1 MRAQHWPTH
10 LVALLIAVAHLVTAQ
25 AGSPLRLAPSDL
37 VDPAAF
43 QVTVF
48 ADRLF
53 FPMGLAP
60 LPGDALLAGVSIP
73 AGGSFFAST
82 GALIRLVDRDRD
94 GIADGPGVPLAEGIG
109 GTIVAIARS
118 GRLVFVTSA
127 AIDQEQIMVF
137 RRGRSWAEP
146 LTFAGAI
153 TFAFPGFLHR
163 TYGLAARPVPGQPN
177 RHEVIFNIGAAGND
191 AGGGVAQASGLVEAE
206 LPDSS
211 LYRVIIADTGTELRA
226 SELEQIATGLR
237 NASAIVFTP
246 SGDLLFLDN
255 GIDTP
260 GNELVAL
267 SADEL
272 NRIPAAEIGGTV
284 EDFGF
289 PHAYID
295 YRSGVPAGEGGRP
308 PEIAF
313 VPVRGSESEGASSL
327 ALAPPGFPKGLSSG
341 VFVGFHGQWDLT
353 GLANEENPVVY
364 ADPAQHTIVPF
375 VANDDPI
382 AGHIDSLV
390 STDTT
395 LYLADLCGG
404 PQGSLSMAEPCGTIY
419 AIRVVQH
426 DQRDLAR

>member
-1 MRAQHWPTH
+1 MGAQRRLTH
-10 LVALLIAVAHLVTAQ
+10 VVALLIAVAPLVTTQ
-25 AGSPLRLAPSDL
+25 AGSPLHLASSDL

-48 ADRLF
+48 AERLF

-73 AGGSFFAST
+73 TGGSFFAST
-82 GALIRLVDRDRD
+82 GALIRLVDRNRD

-153 TFAFPGFLHR
+153 TFDFPGFLHR
-163 TYGLAARPVPGQPN
+163 TYGLAARPVPGRPN
-177 RHEVIFNIGAAGND
+177 YHEVIFNIGAARND
-191 AGGGVAQASGLVEAE
+191 AGGGVARASGLVEAE

-211 LYRVIIADTGTELRA
+211 LYRVIIEDTGTELRA
-226 SELEQIATGLR
+226 SAPEQIP
-237 NASAIVFTP
+237 IVFTP

-272 NRIPAAEIGGTV
+272 NRILAAEIGGTV

-289 PHAYID
+289 PDVYID
-295 YRSGVPAGEGGRP
+295 YHSGVPAGKGGRA

-313 VPVRGSESEGASSL
+313 VPVRDSESEGASSL

-364 ADPAQHTIVPF
+364 ADPVHQAIVPF

-382 AGHIDSLV
+382 VGHIDSLA
-390 STDTT
+390 STATT

-419 AIRVVQH
+419 AIRAKPNG
-426 DQRDLAR
+426 QRDQAR